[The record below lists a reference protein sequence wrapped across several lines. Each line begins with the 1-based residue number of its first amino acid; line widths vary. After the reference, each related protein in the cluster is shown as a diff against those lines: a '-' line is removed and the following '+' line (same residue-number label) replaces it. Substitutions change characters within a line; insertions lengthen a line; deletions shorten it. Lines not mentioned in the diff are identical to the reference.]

1 MTQDNAQ
8 LSYFSIV
15 DKINKANSDK
25 LPLTATCIP
34 SKKSNKKKQ
43 RKSETWE
50 MHCDSNE
57 NGVRDE
63 GEKVEK
69 VKIIT
74 KKGCK
79 VKKAPN
85 IKCQKV
91 AKATCFCANEAS
103 VVENDLV
110 DFNDLFQP
118 RLSCI
123 SGREKEDLWLIEA
136 VSKTNSEVFKSEE
149 ITVKVNPKN
158 NICSRKLSSV
168 VKSLLKNAEK
178 ASSG

>member
-1 MTQDNAQ
+1 
-8 LSYFSIV
+8 
-15 DKINKANSDK
+15 
-25 LPLTATCIP
+25 
-34 SKKSNKKKQ
+34 
-43 RKSETWE
+43 

-57 NGVRDE
+57 NGIRDDDE
-63 GEKVEK
+63 QVEK

-79 VKKAPN
+79 VKKAPM

-91 AKATCFCANEAS
+91 AKAKMCFCAQEAAAI
-103 VVENDLV
+103 EQDLV
-110 DFNDLFQP
+110 DFKDSFEP

-123 SGREKEDLWLIEA
+123 SGSEKEDLWLIEA
-136 VSKTNSEVFKSEE
+136 VNKDSGEAYKNEE
-149 ITVKVNPKN
+149 ITVKVNEKN

-178 ASSG
+178 AWLG